1 MFGEEFRRYVENDL
15 MKREPHPDAKPL
27 GAFQSAGA
35 LNRCCVEPL
44 LTGKGIKMR
53 LNKII
58 RFAVGA
64 MLAATAAWADEIS
77 IVSNILGPEG
87 PLYVD
92 GNLYYVGWVSNT
104 LSKWDGKTITVLNH
118 TPGCGHNG
126 LALTKQK
133 TFLLACTEEHGAIL
147 ELDLTGKQLR
157 RWDADK
163 NGKPFEGGINDIVVT
178 ANGGAYATVFG
189 PYADLPT
196 SVVGKIVYLAPGGEK
211 WVEVVDDLNY
221 ANGIGVSPDQKTL
234 YVSETVGNCILK
246 FKINADGSLSNR
258 SNFALLNLLTK
269 NKVESWWLGPD
280 SMKVDSKGNIYVAQW
295 FGGKILK
302 ISPDGKLLHL
312 FEIAAGDGTTN
323 VAFSEGEKEL
333 YVTVVKDPK
342 DPQAKGSIVKI
353 PNVK

>member
-1 MFGEEFRRYVENDL
+1 LRV
-15 MKREPHPDAKPL
+15 
-27 GAFQSAGA
+27 
-35 LNRCCVEPL
+35 
-44 LTGKGIKMR
+44 
-53 LNKII
+53 NKII
-58 RFAVGA
+58 CFAVGA
-64 MLAATAAWADEIS
+64 MLAATAACADEIS

-92 GNLYYVGWVSNT
+92 GNLYYVGWISNT
-104 LSKWDGKTITVLNH
+104 LSKWDGKTATVLNH

-147 ELDLTGKQLR
+147 ELDMAGKQLR

-189 PYADLPT
+189 PYKELPT
-196 SVVGKIVYLAPGGEK
+196 AVVGKILYLAPGRQK
-211 WVEVVDDLNY
+211 WVEVADDLNY
-221 ANGIGVSPDQKTL
+221 ANGIGVSADQKTL

-246 FKINADGSLSNR
+246 FKINDDGSLSNR
-258 SNFALLNLLTK
+258 SNFVLLNLLTK
-269 NKVESWWLGPD
+269 NKVDSWWLGPD
-280 SMKVDSKGNIYVAQW
+280 SMKVDSKGNNYVAQW
-295 FGGKILK
+295 FGGKSLK
-302 ISPDGKLLHL
+302 ISPEGKLLHV
-312 FEIAAGDGTTN
+312 FEISTGNGTTN

-333 YVTVVKDPK
+333 YVTVVSDPN

-353 PNVK
+353 ANVQ

>member
-1 MFGEEFRRYVENDL
+1 
-15 MKREPHPDAKPL
+15 MKV
-27 GAFQSAGA
+27 S
-35 LNRCCVEPL
+35 
-44 LTGKGIKMR
+44 
-53 LNKII
+53 KII
-58 RFAVGA
+58 CVVLGI
-64 MLAATAAWADEIS
+64 MLVAPAWAAEVTVVKD
-77 IVSNILGPEG
+77 VLGPEG
-87 PLYVD
+87 PLFID
-92 GNLYYVGWVSNT
+92 GNLYYVGWISNT
-104 LSKWDGKTITVLNH
+104 LEKWDGKTSTVLNH
-118 TPGCGHNG
+118 TDGCGHNG
-126 LALTKQK
+126 LALTKRK

-147 ELDLTGKQLR
+147 ELDMTGKQLR

-163 NGKPFEGGINDIVVT
+163 SGKPFDGGINDIVVT

-189 PYADLPT
+189 PYKDLPT
-196 SVVGKIVYLAPGGEK
+196 AVAGKILYLAPGSQD
-211 WVEVVDDLNY
+211 WVEVAGDLNY

-234 YVSETVGNCILK
+234 YVSETVGNCMLK
-246 FKINADGSLSNR
+246 FKINDDGSLSQR
-258 SNFALLNLLTK
+258 SNFALLNLLTR

-280 SMKVDSKGNIYVAQW
+280 SMKIDSKGNIYVAQW

-302 ISPDGKLLHL
+302 ISPDGKLLHA